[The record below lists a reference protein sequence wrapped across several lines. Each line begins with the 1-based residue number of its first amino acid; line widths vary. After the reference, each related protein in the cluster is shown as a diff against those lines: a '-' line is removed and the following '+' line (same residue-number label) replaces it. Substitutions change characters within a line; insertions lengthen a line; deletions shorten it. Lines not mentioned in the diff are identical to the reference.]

1 MSERGGTGTLGER
14 NERRGV
20 GTGRERTN
28 VANDVR
34 VLDAVLFTS
43 VSFLKSN
50 FKISPLLNFL

>member
-1 MSERGGTGTLGER
+1 MSERGGTGTWESETSGEGSG
-14 NERRGV
+14 RG
-20 GTGRERTN
+20 GRERTSL
-28 VANDVR
+28 R